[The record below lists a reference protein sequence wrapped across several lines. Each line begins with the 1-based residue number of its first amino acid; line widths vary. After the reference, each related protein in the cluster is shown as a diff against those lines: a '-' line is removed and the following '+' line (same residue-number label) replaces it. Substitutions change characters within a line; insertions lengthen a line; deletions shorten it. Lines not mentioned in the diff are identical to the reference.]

1 LKSREKIN
9 SSAQKI
15 GEAICGAVKDI
26 IPDIEY
32 RVGDMEDP
40 TKIWFMS
47 NETRWQFENTKEN
60 LSGWEPFWSLVSK
73 VFPEIE
79 DYIADDMMYIP
90 PEKQEQIIERL
101 QALKGG
107 KK

>member
-1 LKSREKIN
+1 
-9 SSAQKI
+9 
-15 GEAICGAVKDI
+15 
-26 IPDIEY
+26 
-32 RVGDMEDP
+32 MEDP